1 MIEQRRLKMPVVVN
15 GVKELQKA
23 MRNID
28 KNLNK
33 EMLKNIKQAMLIT
46 RDRARAYLPAQT
58 DVLSGWAKGTASKE
72 TINYRAF
79 PAYDYALARD
89 NIVYSAGKNER
100 NDKGYAAVF
109 YVRNKSA
116 PGIIFEWAGRANRPK
131 NDASLNPEAPA
142 QFNAAAEMLGSM
154 KGTGQQRGRV
164 VYRAWYETSD
174 RVIPAVVNAIESVA
188 KQFIKDTQIKRA
200 A

>member
-1 MIEQRRLKMPVVVN
+1 MPIVVN
-15 GVKELQKA
+15 GVKQLQKA
-23 MRNID
+23 MRDID

-46 RDRARAYLPAQT
+46 RDRARSYLPAQT

-89 NIVYSAGKNER
+89 NIVYSAGKNTR
-100 NDKGYAAVF
+100 NQKGFSAAF
-109 YVRNKSA
+109 YVANKSA
-116 PGIIFEWAGRANRPK
+116 PGAIFEWAGRKNRTQDMQS
-131 NDASLNPEAPA
+131 NNPQAA
-142 QFNAAAEMLGSM
+142 IQFNAAAEMLGSM
-154 KGTGQQRGRV
+154 KGTGQQRGRL
-164 VYRAWYETSD
+164 VYRAWFETRD
-174 RVIPAVVNAIESVA
+174 RVIPVVVNAIETTA
-188 KQFIKDTQIKRA
+188 KQFRKDTQIKKA